1 MRLFK
6 MFPAMTYSPI
16 LVSRTVPSALKV
28 LTSEFEMGS
37 GVSLSLLSPEN
48 IVEIGARSFTR
59 NKD

>member
-1 MRLFK
+1 

-48 IVEIGARSFTR
+48 NVEIGARSFTR